1 MTSPL
6 RRLLTGV
13 AASGLLS
20 VGTLGAAWPGGADPH
35 RPLLGPPGAAGWPAA
50 VGAVAPGVAAPD
62 PDAASPSQVR
72 RFVARLSE
80 RQRLELAARD
90 PGVVGNLDGMP
101 VALREAANRRTAE
114 TAAVPDRPEPPGR
127 PDTPGRLLGYDPRG
141 DGRVIEVFG
150 DLDSARNVA
159 VIVPGSGWTLR
170 NVMAAGRVGAR
181 HGADPVAGAL
191 ALRDQIRR
199 LDPGASTAVVMW
211 LGYDTPEGIDRQ
223 AARSERAIA
232 GAVALRR
239 FVAGLPSAAH
249 VTLLCHSYGAVVCGR
264 AAGAP
269 GIDELVALAAPGL
282 DVGSAAAL
290 HTPARVW
297 AARVP
302 DDPMRFVPSIR
313 VGPFGHGADPTDP
326 SFGAR
331 VLRTGTARGHGG
343 YDAPG
348 SELLANLARIVLD
361 RPSEVTLVDH
371 DR

>member
-6 RRLLTGV
+6 RRLLAGV

-20 VGTLGAAWPGGADPH
+20 VGTVGAVWPGGADPH
-35 RPLLGPPGAAGWPAA
+35 HAVAGPPGAAGWPAA
-50 VGAVAPGVAAPD
+50 VSAVAPGVAAPA
-62 PDAASPSQVR
+62 PDSASPSQVR

-80 RQRLELAARD
+80 RQRIDLAARD
-90 PGVVGNLDGMP
+90 PGVVGNLDGVP
-101 VALREAANRRTAE
+101 VALREAANQRAAE
-114 TAAVPDRPEPPGR
+114 AAGGPGR
-127 PDTPGRLLGYDPRG
+127 PRPTGRLLGYDPRG

-159 VIVPGSGWTLR
+159 VMVPGSGWTIR
-170 NVMAAGRVGAR
+170 NVMSAGAR

-191 ALRDQIRR
+191 ALSDQARL

-232 GAVALRR
+232 GSVALRR
-239 FVAGLPSAAH
+239 FISTLPGAAH
-249 VTLLCHSYGAVVCGR
+249 VSLLCHSYGAVVCGR
-264 AAGAP
+264 AAGAA

-290 HTPARVW
+290 RTSARVW
-297 AARVP
+297 AAKVP

-326 SFGAR
+326 AFGAR

-343 YDAPG
+343 YYAPG
-348 SELLANLARIVLD
+348 TELLSNLARIVLD
-361 RPSEVTLVDH
+361 RPSEVTLIDH

>member
-1 MTSPL
+1 MTFPL
-6 RRLLTGV
+6 RRLLAGV

-20 VGTLGAAWPGGADPH
+20 VGTLGAVWPGGADPH
-35 RPLLGPPGAAGWPAA
+35 QAVAGPPGAAGWPAA
-50 VGAVAPGVAAPD
+50 VSAVAAGVAAPD
-62 PDAASPSQVR
+62 PDSDSPSRVR

-90 PGVVGNLDGMP
+90 PSVVGNLDGIP
-101 VALREAANRRTAE
+101 VALREAANQRAIE
-114 TAAVPDRPEPPGR
+114 AAGGPDRPDGSKPK
-127 PDTPGRLLGYDPRG
+127 GRLLGYDPRG

-159 VIVPGSGWTLR
+159 VMVPGSGWTLR
-170 NVMAAGRVGAR
+170 NVMTAGAG

-191 ALRDQIRR
+191 AIRNQIRH
-199 LDPGASTAVVMW
+199 LDPGSRTAVVMW

-239 FVAGLPSAAH
+239 FIAGLPTSAH
-249 VTLLCHSYGAVVCGR
+249 VSLLCHSYGAVVCGR

-290 HTPARVW
+290 HTSARLW

-302 DDPMRFVPSIR
+302 DDPMRFVPSVR

-326 SFGAR
+326 AFGAR
-331 VLRTGTARGHGG
+331 VLRTGTAHGHGG
-343 YDAPG
+343 YYAPG
-348 SELLANLARIVLD
+348 TELLANLARIVLD